1 MAKTKQVKIDKT
13 YFNATHFANFSEED
27 FVKHEIGSVPDSYG
41 SKENK
46 IAFLK
51 QAYAKIKPN
60 ATPEIKAVK

>member
-1 MAKTKQVKIDKT
+1 MAKTKQIKIDKSS
-13 YFNATHFANFSEED
+13 FNATHFENFSEED
-27 FVKHEIGSVPDSYG
+27 FIKHEIASVPDSYG

-60 ATPEIKAVK
+60 ATPDNKAVK